1 MLNRKI
7 KRVDIVFEN
16 CEVYSLTPDKIY
28 FISIDKISRS
38 MTVNECQFT
47 DGQVHDT
54 MSCEKAL
61 LILNDKGM
69 NTKDGWLEDTK
80 LVDRV
85 SNYDIT
91 AFDFIYTD
99 DTNDYILV
107 PWGNGEYHNELQNN
121 TFFSIDNDELLA
133 IIINDTPL
141 TLGELKDVYGI

>member
-1 MLNRKI
+1 MKI
-7 KRVDIVFEN
+7 
-16 CEVYSLTPDKIY
+16 KIY

-54 MSCEKAL
+54 TSCEKAL

-107 PWGNGEYHNELQNN
+107 PWGDGEYHNELQNN
-121 TFFSIDNDELLA
+121 AFFSIDNDELLA